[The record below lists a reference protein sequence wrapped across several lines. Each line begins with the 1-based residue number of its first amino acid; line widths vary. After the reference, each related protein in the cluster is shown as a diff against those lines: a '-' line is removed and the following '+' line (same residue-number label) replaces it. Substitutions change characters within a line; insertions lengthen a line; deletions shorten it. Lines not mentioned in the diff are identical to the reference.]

1 MIEQIWDM
9 TRLGDQAMESHYVN
23 VDSVTQH
30 SSNSIVFLNCISQL
44 YVSIVFLNCI
54 SQLYF
59 STVYLN
65 CMCQLYFFIV
75 FPKCISQ
82 LYFSVDQQAMES
94 HYVNVDSV
102 TRRSPIHPSQSN
114 ESTTMFF
121 LHHNNHPF
129 ILCCNIYPSN
139 HPRSNDDTI
148 RPCLISNSADN
159 DVVKG
164 NVTQYTRPRNRFTL
178 K

>member
-9 TRLGDQAMESHYVN
+9 TRLGD
-23 VDSVTQH
+23 
-30 SSNSIVFLNCISQL
+30 
-44 YVSIVFLNCI
+44 
-54 SQLYF
+54 
-59 STVYLN
+59 
-65 CMCQLYFFIV
+65 
-75 FPKCISQ
+75 
-82 LYFSVDQQAMES
+82 QAMES

-148 RPCLISNSADN
+148 RPCLISNCADN

-164 NVTQYTRPRNRFTL
+164 NVTQYTRPRNRFTIKWYFEFFL
-178 K
+178 ALFHSAHMQFSTGKRRIKVWQTSGRRLFLFCFPIIQTRTPVLVSPTFYASTRI